1 MAGAGAG
8 GAGAGVPGGGAVG
21 AGAGAP
27 GGGAGGTGATVF
39 RGATVVDGTGAERYR
54 ADVRIAG
61 GLITEI
67 GDRLTAPEAVDA
79 DGLVLAPGFI
89 DMHAHSDLALLLEPD
104 HPAKVTQ
111 GVTCEVLGQDGL
123 SYAPVDDTTLP
134 ELRRQLAGWNGDP
147 ADLDW
152 DWRDAAG
159 YLDRIDRT
167 GVAVNACYLVPHG
180 TLRALVLGWADRPP
194 TPAELD
200 RMRQVL
206 ARNLLDG
213 AVGMSSGLS
222 YTPGTYADTAEL
234 VELCTVVAAYGGF
247 HAPHQ
252 RSYGEGALEGY
263 AEMVEIS
270 RRSGCG
276 LHLTHATMNFG
287 VNRGRAG
294 ELLNLLDR
302 ALADGVDLTL
312 DSYPYLPGSTTLAAL
327 LPSWATEGGPTATL
341 ARLADP
347 AQCARIRYEM
357 EEKGSDGCHGVVTD
371 WATVQISGVRSA
383 GLAPAVGRTVAE
395 LALEERRTGTEVF
408 LDLLRRDELGTTIL
422 QHVGHEENVRAI
434 MRHRAHTVGSDGLLV
449 GARPHPRAWG
459 TFARYLGHYSRELGV
474 LTLEETVARM
484 TGRPAARLGLHRRG
498 RIAPGHH
505 ADLVLFDPERIRD
518 SATFEDPRRPAEGI
532 EDVYVNGV
540 AVLRRG
546 HTTGARPGR
555 ALRRTDRGT
564 RAVDRGIRPAD
575 RGVRAVGR
583 GVRAV

>member
-1 MAGAGAG
+1 MTAGRARD
-8 GAGAGVPGGGAVG
+8 
-21 AGAGAP
+21 
-27 GGGAGGTGATVF
+27 TVF
-39 RGATVVDGTGAERYR
+39 RGATVVDGTGADRYR
-54 ADVRIAG
+54 ADVRIAD

-67 GDRLTAPEAVDA
+67 GDRLDALDAVDA

-89 DMHAHSDLALLLEPD
+89 DMHAHSDLALLLEPE

-123 SYAPVDDTTLP
+123 SYAPVDDATLP
-134 ELRRQLAGWNGDP
+134 ALRRQLAGWNGDP
-147 ADLDW
+147 DALDW
-152 DWRDAAG
+152 DWRGVAD
-159 YLDRIDRT
+159 YLDRLDRT

-180 TLRALVLGWADRPP
+180 TLRVLAMGWDDRAPDA
-194 TPAELD
+194 AELD
-200 RMRQVL
+200 RMRQYL
-206 ARNLLDG
+206 AQGLLDG

-234 VELCTVVAAYGGF
+234 AELCLVVAAYGGF

-252 RSYGEGALEGY
+252 RSYGAGALDGY
-263 AEMVEIS
+263 AEMVEIA
-270 RRSGCG
+270 RRTGCG

-294 ELLNLLDR
+294 ELLDLLDQ

-327 LPSWATEGGPTATL
+327 LPSWATEGGPAATL

-347 AQCARIRYEM
+347 AARERIRYAV
-357 EEKGSDGCHGVVTD
+357 EERGSDGCHGVVTD
-371 WATVQISGVRSA
+371 WATIQISGVRA
-383 GLAPAVGRTVAE
+383 PELADTVGRTIAE
-395 LALEERRTGTEVF
+395 LAAERGRSGTEVF
-408 LDLLRRDELGTTIL
+408 LDLLRRDELATTIL

-434 MRHRAHTVGSDGLLV
+434 MRHPAHTVGSDGLLV

-459 TFARYLGHYSRELGV
+459 TFPRYLGHYARELGV

-505 ADLVLFDPERIRD
+505 ADLVLFDPERVRD
-518 SATFEDPRRPAEGI
+518 AATYEQPRLPAEGI
-532 EDVYVNGV
+532 EYVYVNGT
-540 AVLRRG
+540 AVVRQGR
-546 HTTGARPGR
+546 TTGARPGR

-564 RAVDRGIRPAD
+564 RAA
-575 RGVRAVGR
+575 
-583 GVRAV
+583 

>member
-1 MAGAGAG
+1 M
-8 GAGAGVPGGGAVG
+8 
-21 AGAGAP
+21 
-27 GGGAGGTGATVF
+27 
-39 RGATVVDGTGAERYR
+39 DGTGADRYR
-54 ADVRIAG
+54 ADVRIAD

-67 GDRLTAPEAVDA
+67 GDRLDAPEVVDA
-79 DGLVLAPGFI
+79 DGLVLTPGFI
-89 DMHAHSDLALLLEPD
+89 DMHAHSDLALLLEPE

-134 ELRRQLAGWNGDP
+134 ALRRQLAGWNGDP

-152 DWRDAAG
+152 DWRDVAG

-180 TLRALVLGWADRPP
+180 TLRTLVMGWADRPP

-206 ARNLLDG
+206 ARSLLDG

-222 YTPGTYADTAEL
+222 YTPGMYADTAEL
-234 VELCTVVAAYGGF
+234 VELCTIVAAYGGF

-294 ELLNLLDR
+294 ELLELVDE

-327 LPSWATEGGPTATL
+327 LPSWATEGGQAPTL
-341 ARLADP
+341 ARLSDP

-383 GLAPAVGRTVAE
+383 ELAPAVGRTVAE
-395 LALEERRTGTEVF
+395 LADGERRTGTEVF
-408 LDLLRRDELGTTIL
+408 LDLLRRDELATTIL

-434 MRHRAHTVGSDGLLV
+434 MRHRAHTAGSDGLLV

-459 TFARYLGHYSRELGV
+459 TFPRYLGYYSRELGL

-505 ADLVLFDPERIRD
+505 ADLVLLDPERVRD
-518 SATFEDPRRPAEGI
+518 AATFEHPRRPAEGI
-532 EDVYVNGV
+532 ECVYVNGT
-540 AVLRRG
+540 AVVRQGR
-546 HTTGARPGR
+546 TTGARPGR

-564 RAVDRGIRPAD
+564 RAA
-575 RGVRAVGR
+575 
-583 GVRAV
+583 

>member
-1 MAGAGAG
+1 MAGGR
-8 GAGAGVPGGGAVG
+8 
-21 AGAGAP
+21 AP
-27 GGGAGGTGATVF
+27 DTVF
-39 RGATVVDGTGAERYR
+39 RGATVVDGTGADRYR
-54 ADVRIAG
+54 ADVRITD
-61 GLITEI
+61 GLITGI
-67 GDRLTAPEAVDA
+67 GPGLDAPTVVDA

-89 DMHAHSDLALLLEPD
+89 DMHAHSDLALLLEPE

-134 ELRRQLAGWNGDP
+134 ALRRQLAGWNGDP
-147 ADLDW
+147 EAFDW
-152 DWRDAAG
+152 DWRGVAG

-180 TLRALVLGWADRPP
+180 SLRMLAMGWANRPP

-200 RMRQVL
+200 RMRQEL
-206 ARNLLDG
+206 AQGLLDG

-222 YTPGTYADTAEL
+222 YTPGMYADTAEL

-252 RSYGEGALEGY
+252 RSYGAGALDGY
-263 AEMVEIS
+263 AEMVEIA
-270 RRSGCG
+270 RRTGCA

-294 ELLNLLDR
+294 ELLELVDQ

-327 LPSWATEGGPTATL
+327 LPSWATEGGPEATL
-341 ARLADP
+341 TRLADP
-347 AQCARIRYEM
+347 AARERIRYEV

-371 WATVQISGVRSA
+371 WATIQISGVRTA
-383 GLAPAVGRTVAE
+383 ELARTVGRTVAE
-395 LALEERRTGTEVF
+395 LAAEQGRSGTEVF
-408 LDLLRRDELGTTIL
+408 LDLLRRDELATTIL

-434 MRHRAHTVGSDGLLV
+434 MRHPAHTVGSDGLLV

-459 TFARYLGHYSRELGV
+459 TFPRYLGHYSRELGV
-474 LTLEETVARM
+474 LTLEEAIARM

-505 ADLVLFDPERIRD
+505 ADLVLLDPEKVRD
-518 SATFEDPRRPAEGI
+518 AATFEHPRLPAEGVQH
-532 EDVYVNGV
+532 VYVNGT
-540 AVLRRG
+540 AVVRQGR
-546 HTTGARPGR
+546 TTGARPGR

-564 RAVDRGIRPAD
+564 RSL
-575 RGVRAVGR
+575 
-583 GVRAV
+583 